1 MKLAGRSEHTIVSH
15 EKNMFSVH
23 QFSRSGISHSHVPAL
38 AKKIPGG
45 LQQCQ
50 APSDDVPVG
59 AVSEGGHFPE
69 HTRGNAL
76 FVQALQQCRAIVEQ
90 GRN

>member
-15 EKNMFSVH
+15 EKSMFSVH
-23 QFSRSGISHSHVPAL
+23 QFSRPGISHSHVPAL

-50 APSDDVPVG
+50 EAYK
-59 AVSEGGHFPE
+59 EGVRD
-69 HTRGNAL
+69 TKTL
-76 FVQALQQCRAIVEQ
+76 FKEMRSMF
-90 GRN
+90 